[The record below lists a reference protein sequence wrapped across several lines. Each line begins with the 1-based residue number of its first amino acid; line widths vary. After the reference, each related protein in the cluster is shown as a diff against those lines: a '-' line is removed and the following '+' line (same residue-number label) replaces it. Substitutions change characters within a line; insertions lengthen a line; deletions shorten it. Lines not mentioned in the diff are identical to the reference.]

1 MKVNNSWKNK
11 MKEANRQEKLQIM
24 WNVFNKV
31 VNSGTVNKIT
41 QSIDLEKDFK
51 KISDMFIQECRTY
64 KIEKYIILT
73 SKPYNVLKKLIH
85 CNNYER
91 VGLIVSQL
99 QRCGS
104 KHTE

>member
-1 MKVNNSWKNK
+1 MKVNNTWKNK
-11 MKEANRQEKLQIM
+11 MKEAKRQEKLQIM

-41 QSIDLEKDFK
+41 QSIDLEKDLK
-51 KISDMFIQECRTY
+51 KISDMFIQECRTD
-64 KIEKYIILT
+64 KIEKYIILK
-73 SKPYNVLKKLIH
+73 SKPYNILKKLIH

-104 KHTE
+104 KHKE

>member
-1 MKVNNSWKNK
+1 MKVNNTWKNK
-11 MKEANRQEKLQIM
+11 MKEAKRQEKLQIM

-51 KISDMFIQECRTY
+51 KISDMFIQECRTD
-64 KIEKYIILT
+64 KIEKYIILK
-73 SKPYNVLKKLIH
+73 SKPYNILKKLIH

-104 KHTE
+104 KHKE